1 MPIYFS
7 GWLVHVPL
15 LPLLPLSLSPSPPSL
30 PLSLS
35 LSFLLLFSLPPF
47 PTHAHNMDDQKMNAL
62 AVKFGPLWLHL
73 VAILTTSCQNQ
84 HSLVE
89 RRGAS
94 HILSCMHLSILSSSL
109 DFQHHGWTALG
120 NIIGTPVQP
129 GQKVCG
135 QEGEKAHVYV
145 TLSPLPRSQP

>member
-1 MPIYFS
+1 MWEGKLY
-7 GWLVHVPL
+7 
-15 LPLLPLSLSPSPPSL
+15 

-35 LSFLLLFSLPPF
+35 LSLSPFPSPSPSLSHSPSLPPSL
-47 PTHAHNMDDQKMNAL
+47 PYTHTHMHNQKMNAL

-84 HSLVE
+84 HSLVK

-120 NIIGTPVQP
+120 NVVGTPVQP

-135 QEGEKAHVYV
+135 LEREKVQVYV
-145 TLSPLPRSQP
+145 PLSPLSCSQP